1 MKIFGMRDFKR
12 RAFTI
17 KSSRSGVSRSGRQCV
32 WVDTSNEVASFHSVE
47 KGRPMQFEQHTTF
60 MAYLNS
66 LVTQGYR
73 FQ

>member
-1 MKIFGMRDFKR
+1 MEAGYTKGY
-12 RAFTI
+12 
-17 KSSRSGVSRSGRQCV
+17 CV
-32 WVDTSNEVASFHSVE
+32 WVDTSNRVASFHSVE

>member
-1 MKIFGMRDFKR
+1 MKGAYYNQICKEVGAEKDMEAGYTKDY
-12 RAFTI
+12 
-17 KSSRSGVSRSGRQCV
+17 CV
-32 WVDTSNEVASFHSVE
+32 WVDTSNKVASFHSVE

>member
-1 MKIFGMRDFKR
+1 MEAGYTKDY
-12 RAFTI
+12 
-17 KSSRSGVSRSGRQCV
+17 CV
-32 WVDTSNEVASFHSVE
+32 WVDTSNKVASFHSVE